1 MAELYAWILN
11 RPADLPGLQGFVTQ
25 LQRSTVLSTVL
36 NDFLHSGE
44 FRTPRRSASNYVRA
58 LYLVFPGRA
67 PDCGGLAGWVA
78 ALNQQG
84 DTDPARDQVAAQFVG
99 SPEFQA
105 KLNQL
110 FP

>member
-11 RPADLPGLQGFVTQ
+11 RPADLPGLQFFVSQ

-36 NDFLHSGE
+36 GFLHSAE
-44 FRTPRRSASNYVRA
+44 FRTPRRAAPDYVSA
-58 LYLVFPGRA
+58 LYLVALGRA

-78 ALNQQG
+78 TLNP
-84 DTDPARDQVAAQFVG
+84 DTDAARDQLLAQFAG
-99 SPEFQA
+99 SQEFQA